1 MPRPRFLKLDAEK
14 QRAILD
20 AARTEFS
27 ECGYEAA
34 SQNRVIEAAGISK
47 GALYYYF
54 DDKNDLYITVLLREF
69 EGLRAILEIGT
80 VTSADEFWAEIHKL
94 FARCDDI
101 IYRSAESLAL
111 ARSVARSFGRHEVP
125 PGLQDL
131 MDETRQVAERFVHMG
146 QPVGAVRT
154 DLPVGL
160 LVSIVIGMGQG
171 MDLWFADHLE
181 TLQADQLLE
190 LNAKLVALF
199 RRVMAPES

>member
-20 AARTEFS
+20 AARMEFS
-27 ECGYEAA
+27 EWGYEAA
-34 SQNRVIEAAGISK
+34 SQNRIIEAAGISK

-54 DDKNDLYITVLLREF
+54 DDKNDLYVTVLMREF
-69 EGLRAILEIGT
+69 EGLSEIVELGP
-80 VTSADEFWAEIHKL
+80 VENADEFWAEVDRM
-94 FARCDDI
+94 FARTDEVV
-101 IYRSAESLAL
+101 YRSPESLAL

-131 MDETRQVAERFVHMG
+131 MDQTREIAERLVRVG

-171 MDLWFADHLE
+171 MDLWFADHIE
-181 TLQADQLLE
+181 TLQADQMLE
-190 LNAKLVALF
+190 LNSKLVAMF
-199 RRVMAPES
+199 RRVTAPQA

>member
-20 AARTEFS
+20 AARAEFS

-34 SQNRVIEAAGISK
+34 SQNRIIEAAGISK

-54 DDKNDLYITVLLREF
+54 DDKNDLYLSVLLREF
-69 EGLRAILEIGT
+69 EGLSEIIEIQP
-80 VTSADEFWAEIHKL
+80 VDNAEEFWAEI
-94 FARCDDI
+94 ARMFVRTDEI

-125 PGLQDL
+125 PGLQTL
-131 MDETRQVAERFVHMG
+131 MDQTREIAERLVRVG

-171 MDLWFADHLE
+171 MDLWFADHIE
-181 TLQADQLLE
+181 TIQADRMLE
-190 LNAKLVALF
+190 LNDKLVAMF
-199 RRVMAPES
+199 RRVMAPQG